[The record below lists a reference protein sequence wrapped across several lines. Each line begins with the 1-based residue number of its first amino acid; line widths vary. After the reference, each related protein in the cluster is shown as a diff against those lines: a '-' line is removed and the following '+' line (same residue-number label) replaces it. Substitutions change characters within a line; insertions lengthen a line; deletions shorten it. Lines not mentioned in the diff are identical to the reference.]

1 MTMTQLLVTWALI
14 FLLPL
19 LVVTPVR
26 GQEEEKTPSQKT
38 REALERFSKFPSTV
52 KKRLA
57 ATEDKV
63 KSALQEAAETPS
75 NKRVEGDSLTLPK
88 KTARSER
95 PHYSGTKR
103 DPFAPMPSRSPQPRK
118 KPLSP
123 LEQFELGQLKLVGIV
138 WNAKDP
144 RAMVEDSNGLGY
156 AIKVGTPIG
165 ANDGKVKAINL
176 GEVVIEEYYV
186 DFYGARKSREF
197 TMKLP
202 VD

>member
-1 MTMTQLLVTWALI
+1 MNQLVVTWTLI
-14 FLLPL
+14 FLFP
-19 LVVTPVR
+19 LVVVPLVR

-38 REALERFSKFPSTV
+38 RDALERLSKFPSEV

-57 ATEDKV
+57 AAEDKV
-63 KSALQEAAETPS
+63 KGALQEAVEPPS
-75 NKRVEGDSLTLPK
+75 NKRVEADSLTLPK
-88 KTARSER
+88 KATKSEL
-95 PHYSGTKR
+95 PHYSPGAKR
-103 DPFAPMPSRSPQPRK
+103 DPFVPMPSKSPQPRK

-138 WNAKDP
+138 WSANDP

-156 AIKVGTPIG
+156 TIKVGTPIG
-165 ANDGKVKAINL
+165 ANDGRVKAINL
-176 GEVVIEEYYV
+176 GEVVIEEFYV

-202 VD
+202 SD